1 MYQACVCVVC
11 VCVRVWDSL
20 VPGHSKILLQVFSTI
35 KSVLGMRLG
44 VGRKRRKEMH
54 KR

>member
-11 VCVRVWDSL
+11 VCVWDSL
-20 VPGHSKILLQVFSTI
+20 VPGDYNILSQVFPTI

-44 VGRKRRKEMH
+44 VERKRRKEMH